1 MDKLERQ
8 RAHFNSIAERYQT
21 ARKGVNHLL
30 LKDLIWADFLGPHP
44 ELKRDGLQ
52 VLEAMCGFGDGKTIL
67 EGTLGVELDYSGFDY
82 SDEVIARVRKDK
94 PELAIFHGDVGSI
107 ELDRQFDLILL
118 LGGLHHVP
126 QIADAAL
133 RRLVAAIRPGGLFIS
148 LEPTSGNRLFS
159 KVRDWV
165 YSRNSL
171 FDEQTEQGFTVEEV
185 LTLFHD
191 AGLEEVDLVFP
202 GLLAY
207 VLYYNPDAFPWL
219 NLGGPRTVRALYR
232 VDRLFLRNRIG
243 RALSFATLSLWR
255 RPLESAAARER

>member
-8 RAHFNSIAERYQT
+8 REHFNSIAERYQS

-30 LKDLIWADFLGPHP
+30 LKGLIWADFLAPHR
-44 ELKRDGLQ
+44 ELRRDGMQ

-67 EGTLGVELDYSGFDY
+67 ERTLGIELDYSGFDY
-82 SDEVIARVRKDK
+82 SDEVIARVRAGK
-94 PELAIFHGDVGSI
+94 PELAVFHGDVGSI
-107 ELDRQFDLILL
+107 ELDRQYDLILL

-126 QIADAAL
+126 QIAGSAL
-133 RRLVAAIRPGGLFIS
+133 KQLVAAVRPGGLFIS
-148 LEPTSGNRLFS
+148 LEPTSGNWFS
-159 KVRDWV
+159 SKIRDWV

-171 FDEQTEQGFTVEEV
+171 FDEETEQGFTVEEL
-185 LTLFHD
+185 LTMFHD

-219 NLGGPRTVRALYR
+219 NVGGPRTVRAIYA

-243 RALSFATLSLWR
+243 RAFSFATLSLWR
-255 RPLESAAARER
+255 RPV

>member
-8 RAHFNSIAERYQT
+8 RAHFNSIAERYQL

-30 LKDLIWADFLGPHP
+30 LKDLIWADFLGPHH

-67 EGTLGVELDYSGFDY
+67 EGTLGVELDDAGFDY

-171 FDEQTEQGFTVEEV
+171 FDEQTERGFTVEEV
-185 LTLFHD
+185 LTMFHD